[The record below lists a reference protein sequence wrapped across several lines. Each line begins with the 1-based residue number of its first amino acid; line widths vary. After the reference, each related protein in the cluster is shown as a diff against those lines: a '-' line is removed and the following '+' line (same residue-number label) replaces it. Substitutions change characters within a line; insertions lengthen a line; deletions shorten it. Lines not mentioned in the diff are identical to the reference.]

1 MHCYNLSRYSNT
13 LKTLFKVC
21 AVRHNHDESC
31 FSISGWCNRN
41 DSSPVLEKGSR
52 PFIFL
57 FFFFPL
63 ILINISSSCPNQYSS
78 SSCTNHNFFLLTVWI
93 SPHYSPPQCPVCRI
107 VMWGTGIRC
116 RQCQILW
123 ILQIPSQQIGKCTL
137 RFLSFSRD
145 NLPIVSVLTMWMR
158 MCFPFH

>member
-21 AVRHNHDESC
+21 AMRHNHDESC

-52 PFIFL
+52 PFSS
-57 FFFFPL
+57 L

-78 SSCTNHNFFLLTVWI
+78 SSCTNHNFFCRLSEFPPITLHHSAQFAGLLCEEQG
-93 SPHYSPPQCPVCRI
+93 SDA
-107 VMWGTGIRC
+107 
-116 RQCQILW
+116 
-123 ILQIPSQQIGKCTL
+123 
-137 RFLSFSRD
+137 D
-145 NLPIVSVLTMWMR
+145 NVKYCGYCKYHHSKLVSVLSDF
-158 MCFPFH
+158 CHFPEITCLLCLF